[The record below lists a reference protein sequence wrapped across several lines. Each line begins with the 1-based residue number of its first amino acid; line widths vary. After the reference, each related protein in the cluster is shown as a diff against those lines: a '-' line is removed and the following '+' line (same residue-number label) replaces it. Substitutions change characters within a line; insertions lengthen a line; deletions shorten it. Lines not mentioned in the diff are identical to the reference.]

1 MKKIK
6 RTVWSP
12 FSCWFIGSVSPNSPY
27 TDHIPGERLTL
38 APRVKG
44 GNIPFQGWRPP
55 FEDDREANPLC
66 YVADLN
72 FKSLSH
78 PTVKE
83 FNQAMHPSLQPKD
96 SEKKMIWKMGSFRSR
111 TWGVQRVMLRFSG
124 TTYSAM
130 ETHSLPGPVWG
141 TETCAGLWLGE
152 KPEGWFS
159 PSRGMRGGLQRMEP
173 LRQPEGS
180 CGERE
185 SILRCRPLP
194 ICVTPGFKKTK
205 TVECLNG

>member
-66 YVADLN
+66 YAADLN
-72 FKSLSH
+72 LKSLSH
-78 PTVKE
+78 PTLKE

-141 TETCAGLWLGE
+141 TETRAGLWESNLRVGFHLA
-152 KPEGWFS
+152 EG
-159 PSRGMRGGLQRMEP
+159 
-173 LRQPEGS
+173 
-180 CGERE
+180 
-185 SILRCRPLP
+185 
-194 ICVTPGFKKTK
+194 
-205 TVECLNG
+205 